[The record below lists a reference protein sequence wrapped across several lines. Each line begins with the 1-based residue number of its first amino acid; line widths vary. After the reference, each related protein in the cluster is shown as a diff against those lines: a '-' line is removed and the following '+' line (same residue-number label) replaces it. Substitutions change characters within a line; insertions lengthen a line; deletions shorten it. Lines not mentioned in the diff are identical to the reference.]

1 MGLFKDLKNVTKQ
14 SKELK
19 KQAEDQGVDTS
30 MRGMLASASGSLSQ
44 ASDMLAQAQ
53 TGKAEGDRLRTEG
66 VPAQARIL
74 AIRDTGMT
82 LGGAVLGAP
91 GQENPVAD
99 LDIEVSWEG
108 VEPYRVTIRQ
118 LVPRL
123 HVGRLVPGT
132 SIPAKVDPLDHAN
145 LVLDWEAPIA

>member
-1 MGLFKDLKNVTKQ
+1 M
-14 SKELK
+14 S
-19 KQAEDQGVDTS
+19 DQ
-30 MRGMLASASGSLSQ
+30 
-44 ASDMLAQAQ
+44 LAQAQ
-53 TGKAEGDRLRTEG
+53 TGKAEGDRLRAEG

-82 LGGAVLGAP
+82 LGGSSLGAP
-91 GQENPVAD
+91 GLENPVAD
-99 LDIEVSWEG
+99 LDLEVSMEG
-108 VEPYRVTIRQ
+108 AEPYRATIRQ

-132 SIPAKVDPLDHAN
+132 SIPAKVDPLDHAK